1 MAGERAVSASPV
13 LCFVFSIVTDA
24 FSFFQ
29 SNLCFQELFCSFYI
43 ICLYA
48 KFSRTN
54 ELMYYVTTVAKS
66 PCNTVLITVLPGA
79 LFLFR
84 SNYFY
89 RYSILFLSDNN
100 LIQMPDII
108 YIFLDSSVGCELA
121 AACCVEEPFLA
132 QPFSS
137 LYAASTRFLCVC
149 IGTEVC
155 EDKVAVCSVCVL
167 CVEK

>member
-1 MAGERAVSASPV
+1 MPSHFSSQIY
-13 LCFVFSIVTDA
+13 VFKN
-24 FSFFQ
+24 F
-29 SNLCFQELFCSFYI
+29 LFLYI

-79 LFLFR
+79 LFLLR

-89 RYSILFLSDNN
+89 KYSVLFLSDNN

-108 YIFLDSSVGCELA
+108 YIFLDRSVCRELT
-121 AACCVEEPFLA
+121 
-132 QPFSS
+132 
-137 LYAASTRFLCVC
+137 AASGILKSHLSPFVCVFISFHCTGLC
-149 IGTEVC
+149 IRIRTEVF
-155 EDKVAVCSVCVL
+155 
-167 CVEK
+167 

>member
-1 MAGERAVSASPV
+1 MPSHFSSQIY
-13 LCFVFSIVTDA
+13 VFKN
-24 FSFFQ
+24 F
-29 SNLCFQELFCSFYI
+29 LFLYI

-79 LFLFR
+79 LFLLR

-89 RYSILFLSDNN
+89 KYSVLFLSDNN

-108 YIFLDSSVGCELA
+108 YIFLDCSVGREFTTTSSVLKSHLS
-121 AACCVEEPFLA
+121 PF
-132 QPFSS
+132 FFIFVSFHCTS
-137 LYAASTRFLCVC
+137 LSIC
-149 IGTEVC
+149 IRTEV
-155 EDKVAVCSVCVL
+155 L
-167 CVEK
+167 

>member
-1 MAGERAVSASPV
+1 MPSHFSSQISA
-13 LCFVFSIVTDA
+13 LKNFL
-24 FSFFQ
+24 FF
-29 SNLCFQELFCSFYI
+29 CI
-43 ICLYA
+43 ICLYT

-89 RYSILFLSDNN
+89 KYSVLFLSDNN

-108 YIFLDSSVGCELA
+108 YIFLDCSVGREFTTTSSVLQSHLS
-121 AACCVEEPFLA
+121 PF
-132 QPFSS
+132 FFIFVSFHCTS
-137 LYAASTRFLCVC
+137 LSIC
-149 IGTEVC
+149 IRTEV
-155 EDKVAVCSVCVL
+155 L
-167 CVEK
+167 

>member
-29 SNLCFQELFCSFYI
+29 SNYVFKNFLFFYI

-79 LFLFR
+79 
-84 SNYFY
+84 YFY
-89 RYSILFLSDNN
+89 SEAITSIDIAYYFFLTITLSRCQISSTYSWIVLSDVN
-100 LIQMPDII
+100 LP
-108 YIFLDSSVGCELA
+108 LHAVLRSA
-121 AACCVEEPFLA
+121 FLA

-137 LYAASTRFLCVC
+137 LYAASTRFC
-149 IGTEVC
+149 
-155 EDKVAVCSVCVL
+155 ASA
-167 CVEK
+167 